1 MAGVEVK
8 WIALLLV
15 PISWRHSSLF
25 YEHKYLQK
33 ITIIIKGFY
42 NVTVKFTEVESIFSI
57 WIKCLK
63 MGNGTGSMT
72 SPATHWL
79 METTDQF
86 GEHKQKQ
93 MANLKKKSFRQIE
106 SLKFNGWR
114 RSSAQNVN

>member
-33 ITIIIKGFY
+33 ITIITKGFY

-93 MANLKKKSFRQIE
+93 MANLKKNPSVKLNR
-106 SLKFNGWR
+106 
-114 RSSAQNVN
+114 